1 MSSSAADYPYQ
12 IALFILQ
19 KMSCFASALG
29 SLMIISQVC
38 RSEFNCKKTQ
48 QRLILGISI
57 IDFQT
62 SIVWMLTSFS
72 MPSESGAVL
81 ATGNQSTCNAQ
92 GFVVQ
97 FSTAGILYMCAL
109 QLQYLL
115 VVKYRWG
122 EKRLLRVE
130 KWFHLVPILFGAGTA
145 TAALVLKQYNAANWD
160 CWIAPSPQDCT
171 PSYQVNKGGTDL
183 TETDCVR
190 GNNAEIYRWAFFFG
204 PLWASIIFC
213 IIVMILI
220 YRSVR
225 KTEMKSTKWKFKAW
239 ASFSNRHDE
248 NGNDGRNKS
257 NRRPSNR
264 RPSDR
269 RPSVTDEVKKQSFR
283 YSFAFLIVW
292 IFPTIARL
300 IQLFGGSIHPI
311 FSVLAGTF
319 IGSQGFFNA
328 LIYFRPR
335 YNQCVEYDTWHRKV
349 WALVH
354 STLFFCCYYGDYTKD
369 AKDCVNVKI
378 SQHVSAG
385 DAAQNNLTVCGR
397 VGNGDCDDEEK
408 QEEKEE
414 DYVPG
419 STLFDDGDTSNNT
432 SPSELRQKDQQN
444 PPPDSER
451 Q

>member
-1 MSSSAADYPYQ
+1 MSSSAADRPYQ

-19 KMSCFASALG
+19 KMSCTASALG

-62 SIVWMLTSFS
+62 SVVWILTSIS

-81 ATGNQSTCNAQ
+81 ATGNQSTCDAQ

-171 PSYQVNKGGTDL
+171 PSYQVNRGGTDL

-213 IIVMILI
+213 IIVMILM

-225 KTEMKSTKWKFKAW
+225 KIERKSNKW
-239 ASFSNRHDE
+239 NRHDE
-248 NGNDGRNKS
+248 NVNVGRKKIN
-257 NRRPSNR
+257 
-264 RPSDR
+264 R

-283 YSFAFLIVW
+283 YSFAFFIVW

-335 YNQCVEYDTWHRKV
+335 YNQCVKYDTWYRKV
-349 WALVH
+349 WALMH
-354 STLFFCCYYGDYTKD
+354 STLFFCCYHGGDYTKD
-369 AKDCVNVKI
+369 DKDYVSVKK

-385 DAAQNNLTVCGR
+385 DAAQDKLAGCDIVA
-397 VGNGDCDDEEK
+397 NGDCDDEEK

-414 DYVPG
+414 DYVVPS
-419 STLFDDGDTSNNT
+419 STLFDDGETST
-432 SPSELRQKDQQN
+432 SELHQKDQQN

-451 Q
+451 QDVDTFCYP